1 MYTKIEVRAYT
12 RVLKKKLL
20 ELKKEREKKIKQFA
34 KDAAAWRRLVLEWID
49 LNAEVRVMAIRDS
62 QLHTRHYGYARRI
75 FDDTFL
81 KDSPQP
87 PHWPSNERIQKIQ
100 AMLRHLSL
108 LPGTSKIDIQTENVS
123 DLLDGKSEED

>member
-62 QLHTRHYGYARRI
+62 QLHTRHYITGTRVVSSTTPFSRTHPSRR
-75 FDDTFL
+75 TG
-81 KDSPQP
+81 
-87 PHWPSNERIQKIQ
+87 R
-100 AMLRHLSL
+100 A
-108 LPGTSKIDIQTENVS
+108 TSGSRRSRPCFGISRFCRAHRRSTS
-123 DLLDGKSEED
+123 RPRT